1 MSLASRLFVWQL
13 TLVTLLAAA
22 LGIVN
27 YRHTAQQIHEDA
39 GARVL
44 SVASTLAHD
53 PFVTE
58 GIASSETTLALQPFA
73 QNVMTQADVD
83 FVTIMRPNGTRLTH
97 PDEAEIGGQ
106 YLGSRQQALAGR
118 VHVEEYTGTL
128 GPSVRAIVPVH
139 DDGGRVIG
147 LVAVGVTLRSIN
159 VALASD
165 IPAIVLVAAVAVALG
180 AIGSYVVSRYLR
192 RATMGLGPEGL
203 RRRFVYANSALH
215 SLREGLLL
223 TDARGQLVL
232 YNDRAAE
239 LLGLPP
245 LTASANDGRD
255 MPAAAGTDAL
265 PATLR
270 DLLESGRRATDEVH
284 VIEDRIL
291 IVSQQAAGGGGAVA
305 TVQDH
310 TEVQSLAGELES
322 MRTLTS
328 ALRAQTHEHANR
340 LHAVGALIELGRYD
354 EALAFAVEDRQTA
367 QALTDDVVQRLDEPY
382 LSSLLVGKAAEAH
395 ERGLS
400 LTLSA
405 SGTLPHGAVEARDLV
420 TITGNLLDNAFDA
433 AAAGDRHVWAD
444 FAATTYELTISV
456 ADSGEGIDP
465 DLIDAFLRFGVSSKP
480 GEPRGLGLALV
491 RQAVRRLGG
500 TLDIENDGGAIFTVT
515 LPLES
520 PKHPGGQPMPPPDDS
535 QEVPR

>member
-1 MSLASRLFVWQL
+1 MASRLFVWQL
-13 TLVTLLAAA
+13 ILITALTAA
-22 LGIVN
+22 LGVVN
-27 YRHTAQQIHEDA
+27 FRHTGQQIRDDA

-44 SVASTLAHD
+44 SVAATLAHD
-53 PFVTE
+53 PFVAA
-58 GIASSETTLALQPFA
+58 GLETANPTTAFQPFA
-73 QNVMTQADVD
+73 EEVMTEANVD
-83 FVTIMRPNGTRLTH
+83 FVTIMRPDGTRLTH
-97 PDEAEIGGQ
+97 PDEQEIGDT
-106 YLGSRQQALAGR
+106 YLGSREQALAGE
-118 VHVEEYTGTL
+118 VHVEQYTGTL
-128 GPSVRAIVPVH
+128 GPSVRAIAPVF
-139 DDGGRVIG
+139 DGEGTVIG
-147 LVAVGVTLRSIN
+147 MVAVGVTLQTIQ

-165 IPAIVLVAAVAVALG
+165 IPAILVVAAVALTLG
-180 AIGSYVVSRYLR
+180 AIGSYAVSRYLR
-192 RATMGLGPEGL
+192 RATLGLGPEGL

-239 LLGLPP
+239 LLDLPP
-245 LTASANDGRD
+245 LDLTSGPRQTAPEHAT
-255 MPAAAGTDAL
+255 ADAL
-265 PATLR
+265 PSTIR
-270 DLLESGRRATDEVH
+270 DLLDSGRRAHDEVH
-284 VIEDRIL
+284 VDGERIL
-291 IVSQQAAGGGGAVA
+291 ILTQQPAEGGGAVA

-310 TEVQSLAGELES
+310 TEWQSLAGELET
-322 MRTLTS
+322 MRTLTT

-354 EALAFAVEDRQTA
+354 EALSFAVEDRHTA

-395 ERGLS
+395 ERGLT

-405 SGTLPHGAVEARDLV
+405 SGTLPHGAIEARDLV

-433 AAAGDRHVWAD
+433 AAAGDRDVWAD
-444 FAATTYELTISV
+444 FAATPTDLTISV

-491 RQAVRRLGG
+491 RQTVRRLGG
-500 TLDIENDGGAIFTVT
+500 TLEIENDGGAIFTVS
-515 LPLES
+515 LPLASHAEEHAQPAPCSSDES
-520 PKHPGGQPMPPPDDS
+520 G
-535 QEVPR
+535 EVTS